1 MENFLNFFENKETEW
16 RLFNPNTQ
24 LFFWGRYTA
33 STLKTYKDSKDFEQN
48 ELDNTN
54 HLMQRDY
61 VYSDLFIP
69 LNSQNNAKIITNK
82 K

>member
-1 MENFLNFFENKETEW
+1 MVEIYVRDIKPLIE
-16 RLFNPNTQ
+16 RLQ
-24 LFFWGRYTA
+24 
-33 STLKTYKDSKDFEQN
+33 SVKYKYDYIEQN

-54 HLMQRDY
+54 HLIQRDY